1 MVDPEE
7 EIHLG
12 LSISKGLD
20 EGPGKAGKAER
31 STRRLTGQSMDHLV
45 LSILPLS

>member
-20 EGPGKAGKAER
+20 EGPGKAER